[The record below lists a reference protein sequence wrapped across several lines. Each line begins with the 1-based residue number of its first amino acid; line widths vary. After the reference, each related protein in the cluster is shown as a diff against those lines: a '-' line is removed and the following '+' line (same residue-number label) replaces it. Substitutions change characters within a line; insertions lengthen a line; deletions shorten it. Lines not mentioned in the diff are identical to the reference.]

1 MKLSVSAALLRG
13 ILIGLL
19 LFGAVSAFAGGI
31 LGAILNGGGIP
42 LAYLE
47 GSPFSSY
54 LVPGLVLGLIVG
66 GTQLLGAI
74 GLLRRAEWA
83 LIASVVAGFGMV
95 IWIFVEIAVIREYS
109 ALQTVYFALGS
120 AQLILVY
127 ALLGLAPGMV
137 RGLVPTRERVAR

>member
-31 LGAILNGGGIP
+31 LGAFLNGGGIP
-42 LAYLE
+42 LTYLE

-95 IWIFVEIAVIREYS
+95 IWIFVEIAVIRKYS
-109 ALQTVYFALGS
+109 ALQTVYFTLGS

-137 RGLVPTRERVAR
+137 RGLTPTRERATR

>member
-1 MKLSVSAALLRG
+1 MQPSVSAALLRG

-31 LGAILNGGGIP
+31 IGAILNGGGIP
-42 LAYLE
+42 LTYLE

-74 GLLRRAEWA
+74 GLLRRSEWA
-83 LIASVVAGFGMV
+83 LSATVVAGFGMM

-109 ALQTVYFALGS
+109 TLQTVYFTLGS

-127 ALLGLAPGMV
+127 ALLGLAPGVV
-137 RGLVPTRERVAR
+137 RGLAPARERVSR

>member
-1 MKLSVSAALLRG
+1 M
-13 ILIGLL
+13 
-19 LFGAVSAFAGGI
+19 
-31 LGAILNGGGIP
+31 
-42 LAYLE
+42 
-47 GSPFSSY
+47 
-54 LVPGLVLGLIVG
+54 LGLIVG

-109 ALQTVYFALGS
+109 ALQTVYFTLGS

-137 RGLVPTRERVAR
+137 RSMTPTRERAAR